1 MKISRAEFEKS
12 AVHFKDYPRGSFPEV
27 AFAGR
32 SNVGKSSMM
41 NTLLGRKGLVK
52 TSGTPGKT
60 RTLNFFRIQSGKSEF
75 RFVDLPG
82 YGYAKVPHQVRVSW
96 KNMIDTYLEQRRE
109 LRGVV
114 VIMDIRRGVMEMD
127 LGLLNW
133 LTSKRIDTLVV
144 LTKADKLSK
153 SKQAIA
159 AAQVRKDL
167 LLRVDEPILFSSD
180 KGSGKGVLWQRLNL
194 WIRSE
199 GSISK
204 GSADSAKSR
213 QISNT

>member
-1 MKISRAEFEKS
+1 
-12 AVHFKDYPRGSFPEV
+12 
-27 AFAGR
+27 
-32 SNVGKSSMM
+32 
-41 NTLLGRKGLVK
+41 
-52 TSGTPGKT
+52 
-60 RTLNFFRIQSGKSEF
+60 
-75 RFVDLPG
+75 
-82 YGYAKVPHQVRVSW
+82 
-96 KNMIDTYLEQRRE
+96 MIDTYLEQRRE

-153 SKQAIA
+153 SKQATA
-159 AAQVRKDL
+159 AVQVRKEL

-194 WIRSE
+194 WIRS
-199 GSISK
+199 G
-204 GSADSAKSR
+204 G
-213 QISNT
+213 